1 MGFILY
7 DECALGSH
15 GSWSGQCFRVFI
27 FFPALQRLEVNRWK
41 ADGRGRGCG
50 TPPGVRIICSQQQ
63 QQQAKSMTTATEESG
78 NSRMELTIL
87 SSIC

>member
-1 MGFILY
+1 DVRDRIFL
-7 DECALGSH
+7 S
-15 GSWSGQCFRVFI
+15 QCLPTAPFSFGVPQRENK
-27 FFPALQRLEVNRWK
+27 ALQRLEVNRWK

-50 TPPGVRIICSQQQ
+50 TPPGVRIIRSQQQ
-63 QQQAKSMTTATEESG
+63 QQQQDKSMTTATEESG

>member
-1 MGFILY
+1 MMSVPWDHMGHGLVN
-7 DECALGSH
+7 DLECS
-15 GSWSGQCFRVFI
+15 F

-50 TPPGVRIICSQQQ
+50 TPPGVRIIRSQQQ
-63 QQQAKSMTTATEESG
+63 QQQQDKSMTTATEESG